1 MPLTVQHEAVKVV
14 RETWRR
20 VPLTVQHEAM
30 KIMRDPEKSCTDSA
44 ARSKANYDKDVKASR
59 TLKRQRYVIPCL
71 CSFYVYVHSTCTFIL
86 CVCSFFHSTCM
97 FT

>member
-1 MPLTVQHEAVKVV
+1 M
-14 RETWRR
+14 
-20 VPLTVQHEAM
+20 PLTVQHEAM
-30 KIMRDPEKSCTDSA
+30 KVMRDLEKSAADSTARSRENYKRDPEKSRTDSA
-44 ARSKANYDKDVKASR
+44 AQSKANYDKDVKASR

-71 CSFYVYVHSTCTFIL
+71 CSFYVYVHSMCTFIL